1 MADLIFTAFDK
12 VGFVY
17 DCLSD
22 SMITTART
30 RMAGLTSMSSSL
42 LPTAL
47 PPVVPL
53 TRNCS

>member
-22 SMITTART
+22 SMITAGRT